1 MNAKIFNIS
10 EYLSQNSESQP
21 IDRDELWQKLSEV
34 PINLA
39 EEYGE
44 AMGIYLEH
52 QALLLNIVKSA
63 KNPHLVKTL
72 VDALSEDLAGRLKVI
87 LGHLI
92 QYEKQANAEL
102 EIQGIVNASL
112 AIVPVTK
119 SSQKKARELCELL
132 KSTGS
137 DRTKEVIAEDIEIF
151 RLAAN
156 TTLCA
161 NIAGL
166 EEELEERLAQFSEP
180 VLNKILIVLKNYNEK
195 CQAYV

>member
-1 MNAKIFNIS
+1 MNAKIIDIRD
-10 EYLSQNSESQP
+10 YLSQNSEPQP
-21 IDRDELWQKLSEV
+21 IDQNELWRKLSEV
-34 PINLA
+34 PQNLA

-44 AMGIYLEH
+44 AMGIYLED

-87 LGHLI
+87 LGHLV
-92 QYEKQANAEL
+92 QYEKQSDAER
-102 EIQGIVNASL
+102 EIQGIVNATL
-112 AIVPVTK
+112 EIVPVTK

-137 DRTKEVIAEDIEIF
+137 DRTKESIAEDVELF

-156 TTLCA
+156 VTLCA

-166 EEELEERLAQFSEP
+166 EEELQERLAQFSEP

-195 CQAYV
+195 CQACV

>member
-10 EYLSQNSESQP
+10 EYFSQNSESQP

-34 PINLA
+34 PLNLSA
-39 EEYGE
+39 EYGE
-44 AMGIYLEH
+44 AMGIYLED
-52 QALLLNIVKSA
+52 QALLLTIVKSA

-92 QYEKQANAEL
+92 QYEKQADAER
-102 EIQGIVNASL
+102 EIQGIVNATL
-112 AIVPVTK
+112 EIVPVTK
-119 SSQKKARELCELL
+119 SSQNKAHELCELL
-132 KSTGS
+132 KSTGA
-137 DRTKEVIAEDIEIF
+137 DRTKEVIAEDIEIL

-195 CQAYV
+195 CRAYV